1 MNFGVTTP
9 SNDMSLFR
17 RTKNNNKPVIRQVL
31 DLIPEYL
38 LRQSIKKYQAD
49 KYCHKYKTRDQLVA
63 LLFGQ
68 LCKCSTLED
77 ISVGI
82 GVSETFIKDLGLE
95 QSPAKSTMSD
105 GNKQRNWQVFEHL
118 YNQLLAHYRCSLT
131 KYANPII
138 VEEVAN
144 QTIIIRDSSTVS
156 LCLSLFDWAKFR
168 TAKGGLK
175 IHTQWN
181 ETLMLPDFVSIGAAQ
196 VHDSKGF
203 EQVVF
208 PKGTIIVEDKGYW
221 DFDVILARVRA
232 GNTFITRIKD
242 NTIYEVIAEMELPDD
257 DEQHILKDELIH
269 LKGKKAIENGLS
281 EVILRRVVVYDAEK
295 DMQLEIITENT
306 MWKASTIADLYKR
319 RWDIEIFFKLLKQ
332 NLNVKTFVG
341 TSENAVKSQIFVA
354 LIAYMLLEL
363 LRRVK
368 AKGKTAFSNFVE
380 KIRICLCYYLTLD
393 YVIERIQPN
402 ARSIRCKQLTLKS
415 HWENTLFT

>member
-1 MNFGVTTP
+1 LEITTP
-9 SNDMSLFR
+9 SNNMSLFR
-17 RTKNNNKPVIRQVL
+17 RTKNNNKPVIRQIL

-38 LRQSIKKYQAD
+38 LRQSIKKYQTD

-82 GVSETFIKDLGLE
+82 GVSETFIKDLGLV

-118 YNQLLAHYRCSLT
+118 YNQLLQHYRSSLT
-131 KYANPII
+131 KYANPAI

-181 ETLMLPDFVSIGAAQ
+181 ETLMLPDFVCISEAQ

-203 EQVVF
+203 KQIVF
-208 PKGTIIVEDKGYW
+208 PKGTIIIEDKGYW

-242 NTIYEVIAEMELPDD
+242 NTIYEGIAEMELPDGED
-257 DEQHILKDELIH
+257 QHILKDELIY
-269 LKGKKAIENGLS
+269 LKGKKAIEIGLS
-281 EVILRRVVVYDAEK
+281 EIILRRVIVYDADK

-306 MWKASTIADLYKR
+306 MWKAATIADLYKR

-341 TSENAVKSQIFVA
+341 TSENAVRAQIFVA
-354 LIAYMLLEL
+354 LIAYLLLEL

-393 YVIERIQPN
+393 YVIEKIQPK
-402 ARSIRCKQLTLKS
+402 ARSTQCKQLTLENE
-415 HWENTLFT
+415 WDNTLFA